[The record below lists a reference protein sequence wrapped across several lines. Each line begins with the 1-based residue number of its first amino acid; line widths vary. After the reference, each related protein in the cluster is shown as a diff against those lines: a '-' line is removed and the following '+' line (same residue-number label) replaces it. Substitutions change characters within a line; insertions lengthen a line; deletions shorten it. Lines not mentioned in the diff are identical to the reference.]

1 VRSAFNWHATRD
13 DEFISPIVK
22 GMARTTLKELSRDRV
37 LNDDEIRSVWT
48 ALDHCEPSAYRRL
61 VRALLL
67 SAARL
72 NEIARMQW
80 PEIVDDVVV
89 VPGFRTKAKLDHA
102 VPITPALEAEIGE
115 RAEGDVDLYI
125 FSTTRGLSPFSG
137 FSKAKKRLDVEVAK
151 VRAEI
156 ELPAM
161 PPWRLH
167 DLRRTAR
174 SLMSRARV
182 DSDIA
187 ERVLGHALPGMRGVY
202 DRFEYLAEKRD
213 TLERLAGL
221 LETIID
227 RETSNLLRLRTA
239 P

>member
-1 VRSAFNWHATRD
+1 
-13 DEFISPIVK
+13 
-22 GMARTTLKELSRDRV
+22 M
-37 LNDDEIRSVWT
+37 
-48 ALDHCEPSAYRRL
+48 
-61 VRALLL
+61 
-67 SAARL
+67 
-72 NEIARMQW
+72 
-80 PEIVDDVVV
+80 
-89 VPGFRTKAKLDHA
+89 
-102 VPITPALEAEIGE
+102 
-115 RAEGDVDLYI
+115 
-125 FSTTRGLSPFSG
+125 
-137 FSKAKKRLDVEVAK
+137 
-151 VRAEI
+151 RAEI